1 MRAER
6 EERRD
11 RKKAEEERRREREVV
26 RQEKRVK
33 RARRDRSV
41 QIIVYISEWSQCVL
55 KSVNTFLNALL
66 VSN

>member
-1 MRAER
+1 MSAER

-33 RARRDRSV
+33 DYDIMIIMIMILFISPSLRTVTKFRKDR
-41 QIIVYISEWSQCVL
+41 IVSSLYC
-55 KSVNTFLNALL
+55 
-66 VSN
+66 